1 MTAPRPAFGR
11 ASVLVPILDEIDHID
26 ATLAIL
32 HDQRYDGELEFLLI
46 DGGSTD
52 GTRPILERVAA
63 ADPRFR
69 VVDNPAR
76 CIPVALNLGL
86 HHARG
91 EYVVRM
97 DAHTRY
103 PADYVAQGV
112 ERLRRGDVAWA
123 SGPALP
129 HGTGRWSRRVELALT
144 TWLGVG
150 NAAFR
155 KARTEVQSD
164 TGFTGVLR
172 RETLVALGGWDEES
186 LVNEDGELAAR
197 VRAAGGRIV
206 CIPEMA
212 AAYVPR
218 DGLRALGLQY
228 WRYGQYRARTSRL
241 HPESMRRTQLLPPG
255 VVLAAGVSLLP
266 GPLGRPAR
274 AGLALYGLA
283 VGGACASVVRRAAP
297 RDIAALPLVLLTMH
311 GTWGAGFLRGCV
323 RFGVPWGA
331 MRRAVTPATTAGR
344 GSPPPGASGELARR
358 FATP

>member
-1 MTAPRPAFGR
+1 M
-11 ASVLVPILDEIDHID
+11 LVPVLDEIRHIEE
-26 ATLAIL
+26 TLSIL
-32 HDQRYDGELEFLLI
+32 RGQDFEGELEVFLI

-52 GTRPILERVAA
+52 GTRESLDRAA
-63 ADPRFR
+63 AEDPRLR
-69 VVDNPAR
+69 VIENPAR
-76 CIPVALNLGL
+76 SIPAALNLGL
-86 HHARG
+86 SRARG
-91 EYVVRM
+91 DYVVRM

-103 PADYVAQGV
+103 PPDYVATGIA
-112 ERLRRGDVAWA
+112 RLRRGDVAWA

-129 HGTGRWSRRVELALT
+129 QGVGPWSRRVELALT

-155 KARTEVQSD
+155 RAMTEVDSD

-172 RETLVALGGWDEES
+172 RETLLALGGWDEES

-218 DGLRALGLQY
+218 DGLGPLARQY

-255 VVLAAGVSLLP
+255 VVLAAAACLLP
-266 GPLGRPAR
+266 GPPGRAAR
-274 AGLALYGLA
+274 AGLCLYVLA
-283 VGGACASVVRRAAP
+283 VAGASASVAGRAGP
-297 RDIAALPLVLLTMH
+297 RDAAALPFVLATMH

-323 RFGVPWGA
+323 RFGPPWGA
-331 MRRAVTPATTAGR
+331 IRRAAALPVTGLPGRLRRRGSAGR
-344 GSPPPGASGELARR
+344 ADPAG
-358 FATP
+358 TP

>member
-1 MTAPRPAFGR
+1 
-11 ASVLVPILDEIDHID
+11 VLVPILDEIDHID

-32 HDQRYDGELEFLLI
+32 RDQRYDGELEFLLI

-52 GTRPILERVAA
+52 GTRPILDRVAA
-63 ADPRFR
+63 GDPRFR
-69 VVDNPAR
+69 VIDNPSR
-76 CIPVALNLGL
+76 YIPAALNLGL
-86 HHARG
+86 HRARG
-91 EYVVRM
+91 DYVVRM

-103 PADYVAQGV
+103 PADYVAKGV
-112 ERLRRGDVAWA
+112 ERLRSGDVAWA

-155 KARTEVQSD
+155 RARTEVESD

-172 RETLVALGGWDEES
+172 RETLLALGGWDEES

-197 VRAAGGRIV
+197 VRASGGRIV

-218 DGLRALGLQY
+218 DGLPALALQY

-255 VVLAAGVSLLP
+255 VVLAAGSALLP
-266 GPLGRPAR
+266 GVVGRIAR

-283 VGGACASVVRRAAP
+283 VGAACGSVVPRAAA
-297 RDIAALPLVLLTMH
+297 RDVAALPLVLLTMH
-311 GTWGAGFLRGCV
+311 GSWGAGFLRGCM
-323 RFGVPWGA
+323 RFGAPLGA
-331 MRRAVTPATTAGR
+331 IRRAVTPGPTAGPAP
-344 GSPPPGASGELARR
+344 PPPGGSAERVRR
-358 FATP
+358 SATP